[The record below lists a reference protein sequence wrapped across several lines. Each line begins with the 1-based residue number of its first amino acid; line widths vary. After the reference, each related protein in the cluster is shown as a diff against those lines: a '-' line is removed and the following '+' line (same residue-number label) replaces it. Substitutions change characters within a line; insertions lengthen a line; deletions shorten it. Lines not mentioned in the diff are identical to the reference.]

1 MGRNSYDDSE
11 NPWDE
16 DDSASMW
23 DSDDS
28 DDLKDDSKSLNLN
41 VKINPKFAAKKVIAA
56 VGAAALTAIV
66 GSVLSGV
73 FGGDDKQVSQPPIVI
88 NNPPAETTS
97 LDLYKQPS
105 MLQTLIDN
113 AKASTVTIECASS
126 DASSITTGSGWVIDL
141 SDDPTTSIDDNFTT
155 EIVTN
160 HHVIDGCQDSSVT
173 IKPGNSGVA
182 IEGYVYTYD
191 VYYDLAVVLVETYLP
206 ALSTVTGDNSAK
218 TGHWVMVV
226 GSPAPGGKALSGSTT
241 QGSITNFDE
250 DSIVTDATINPGN
263 SGGPVLNAAGQVIAV
278 VAAKFRDTE
287 SMGIAVE
294 FKYLCEQLEG
304 CKNKKILK

>member
-1 MGRNSYDDSE
+1 MGRKSYDDSE
-11 NPWDE
+11 NPWD

-23 DSDDS
+23 DSDVS
-28 DDLKDDSKSLNLN
+28 DDQKDDSKSINLNLN
-41 VKINPKFAAKKVIAA
+41 INPKFAVKKVFAA
-56 VGAAALTAIV
+56 VGAAALTAAV
-66 GSVLSGV
+66 GALLSGF
-73 FGGDDKQVSQPPIVI
+73 FGGDDQQVAQPPIVI
-88 NNPPAETTS
+88 NNPAVEPTS

-113 AKASTVTIECASS
+113 AKASTVTIECAFS
-126 DASSITTGSGWVIDL
+126 DSYYNTGSGWVIDL
-141 SDDPTTSIDDNFTT
+141 SDDPTTSSDDNFTT

-173 IKPGNSGVA
+173 IKPGNSG
-182 IEGYVYTYD
+182 ISFEGYVYTCD
-191 VYYDLAVVLVETYLP
+191 VEHDLAVVITDAYLP
-206 ALSTVTGDNSAK
+206 ALPTVTSDNLAK

-226 GSPAPGGKALSGSTT
+226 GSPAVGAKALSGSTT

-263 SGGPVLNAAGQVIAV
+263 SGGPVLNSAGQVIAV
-278 VAAKFRDTE
+278 VSYKIRQTE
-287 SMGIAVE
+287 SMGYARE

-304 CKNKKILK
+304 CVNKKILK

>member
-28 DDLKDDSKSLNLN
+28 DELKEDSKSLNLN
-41 VKINPKFAAKKVIAA
+41 LNINPKFAAKKVIAA
-56 VGAAALTAIV
+56 IGAAALTAIV
-66 GSVLSGV
+66 GSFLPGVL
-73 FGGDDKQVSQPPIVI
+73 GGDDQQVAQPPIVI
-88 NNPPAETTS
+88 NNPPAEPTI

-113 AKASTVTIECASS
+113 AKASTVTIECSLS
-126 DASSITTGSGWVIDL
+126 DGSSITGSGWVIDL
-141 SDDPTTSIDDNFTT
+141 SDDPTTSDDDNFTT

-173 IKPGNSGVA
+173 IKPGNSGVSFD
-182 IEGYVYTYD
+182 GYVYSYD
-191 VYYDLAVVLVETYLP
+191 VDYDLAVVLVETYLP
-206 ALSTVTGDNSAK
+206 ALSTVTDDNSAK
-218 TGHWVMVV
+218 AGHWVMVV
-226 GSPAPGGKALSGSTT
+226 GSPAPGGRALSGSTT
-241 QGSITNFDE
+241 QGSITNFDD

-263 SGGPVLNAAGQVIAV
+263 SGGPVLNAAGQVIAI
-278 VAAKFRDTE
+278 VAAKYRDTE
-287 SMGIAVE
+287 GMGIAVE
-294 FKYLCEQLEG
+294 FKYLCDQLEG
-304 CKNKKILK
+304 CINKKILK